1 MFVGEQ
7 GSLPLQLGT
16 LRRFTREHQNF
27 ADKRSSL
34 FCSLRQKTGLTTL
47 TEEQHE

>member
-16 LRRFTREHQNF
+16 LIRFTREFLLTNALAYF
-27 ADKRSSL
+27 VPRVK
-34 FCSLRQKTGLTTL
+34 KTGLTTL